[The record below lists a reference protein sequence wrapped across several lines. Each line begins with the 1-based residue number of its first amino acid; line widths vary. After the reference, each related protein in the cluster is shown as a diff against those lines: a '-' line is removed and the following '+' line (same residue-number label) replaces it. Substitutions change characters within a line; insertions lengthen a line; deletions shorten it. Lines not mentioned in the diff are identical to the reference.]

1 MKRNELFW
9 GKRHNEDSQL
19 TGVREFWTTK
29 ILNALHELTTK
40 EEGASDGFADIMRV
54 GRPPESSMGDI
65 SFPLFPYAKYLELS
79 PAVIASTIAKKLV
92 DEGIRANAAGGYLN
106 IHIDRVTA
114 IAELFDNIFT
124 LGRSWGSGNEL
135 CGQRVMIE
143 YSSPNT
149 NKPLHLGHLRND
161 ILGESCARIFSAR
174 GAKVLRV
181 NLVNDRG
188 VHICKSMLAY
198 QKFGNG
204 ETPESLRVKS
214 DKFVGDF
221 YVKFVQWA
229 ETDKSA
235 EEKVKKM
242 LRDWESGDEGV
253 RKLWNT
259 MNKWALSGIEAT
271 YRRTG
276 ISFDKIYRE
285 SETYLQGRAQ
295 VLEGLEKGIFYKD
308 KGGSV
313 CFDMGEIGLD
323 TKVLLRSDGTTV
335 YMTQDLGTAIS
346 RYKDW
351 PFDQLIY
358 VVGSEQQYHFRALF
372 HVLDKLGYSWA
383 SKLRHLSYGM
393 VNLPEGKM
401 KSREGTVVDADELID
416 KLSSLALTEIRLK
429 GREGLVGN
437 APDIA
442 EKIALAALHYFLL
455 QVSPTK
461 DMIFNPEE
469 SLSFNGNTGPYL
481 QYTAA
486 RINSLIAKASS
497 AVLDMNADPEL
508 LNRND
513 EWELCRKLG
522 DFPDSVSKSA
532 GTLDTSILAAYL
544 HEIARDFSHY
554 YHEVPIAKASNKAL
568 AAARLSLARAVLTVL
583 KNGFRLLNI
592 PFIESM

>member
-1 MKRNELFW
+1 
-9 GKRHNEDSQL
+9 L
-19 TGVREFWTTK
+19 TAVREFWTTR
-29 ILNALHELTTK
+29 ILSELHELATRR
-40 EEGASDGFADIMRV
+40 GNASDNFADIMRV

-79 PAVIASTIAKKLV
+79 PTVIAKTVAEKLI
-92 DEGIRANAAGGYLN
+92 DEGVRANSAGGYLN
-106 IHIDRVTA
+106 IHLDRVAATD
-114 IAELFDNIFT
+114 ELLDGIST
-124 LGRSWGSGNEL
+124 LGENWGFGNEL
-135 CGQRVMIE
+135 RRQRVMIE

-204 ETPESLRVKS
+204 ETPENLRVKS
-214 DKFVGDF
+214 DRFVGDF
-221 YVKFVQWA
+221 YVRFVQWA
-229 ETDKSA
+229 KTDGSA
-235 EEKVKKM
+235 EGKAQKM
-242 LRDWESGDEGV
+242 LRDWESGDEEV

-259 MNKWALSGIEAT
+259 MNEWALSGIEAT

-276 ISFDKIYRE
+276 ISFDRIYRE

-308 KGGSV
+308 SDGSI
-313 CFDMGEIGLD
+313 CFDMDEIGLD

-335 YMTQDLGTAIS
+335 YITQDLGTATS
-346 RYKDW
+346 RYEDW

-358 VVGSEQQYHFRALF
+358 VVGSEQQYHFRVLF
-372 HVLDKLGYSWA
+372 HLLDKLGYSWA

-416 KLSSLALTEIRLK
+416 RLSTLALAEIKSK

-437 APDIA
+437 ARDIA

-497 AVLDMNADPEL
+497 EVLDMDADSQL
-508 LNRND
+508 LNRDD

-522 DFPDSVSKSA
+522 DFPDLVSRSA
-532 GTLDTSILAAYL
+532 ETLDPSILAVYL
-544 HEIARDFSHY
+544 HETARDFSRY
-554 YHEVPIAKASNKAL
+554 YHEVSIAKAENKAL
-568 AAARLSLARAVLTVL
+568 AAARLALARAVLTVL

>member
-1 MKRNELFW
+1 M
-9 GKRHNEDSQL
+9 
-19 TGVREFWTTK
+19 TGVKEIWATR
-29 ILNALHELTTK
+29 ILNELHELATK
-40 EEGASDGFADIMRV
+40 EGDTSDNFSNIMSV
-54 GRPPESSMGDI
+54 GRPPESTMGDI
-65 SFPLFPYAKYLELS
+65 SFPLFPYAKYLKLS
-79 PAVIASTIAKKLV
+79 PALIASTIADKLIA
-92 DEGIRANAAGGYLN
+92 EGIRANAAGGYLN
-106 IHIDRVTA
+106 IHVDRVVA
-114 IAELFDNIFT
+114 ITELFDSIFT
-124 LGRSWGSGNEL
+124 LKESWGNGNEL
-135 CGQRVMIE
+135 CGQKVMIE

-198 QKFGNG
+198 QEFGNG
-204 ETPESLRVKS
+204 ETPENLRVKS
-214 DKFVGDF
+214 DRFVGDF
-221 YVKFVQWA
+221 YVKFVKWA
-229 ETDKSA
+229 RTDKSA
-235 EEKVKKM
+235 EEKAQKM
-242 LRDWESGDEGV
+242 LRDWESGDKEV

-276 ISFDKIYRE
+276 ISFDRIYRE

-295 VLEGLEKGIFYKD
+295 VLEGLKKGIFHKD
-308 KGGSV
+308 KDGSI

-335 YMTQDLGTAIS
+335 YITQDFGTAVS
-346 RYKDW
+346 RYEDW

-358 VVGSEQQYHFRALF
+358 VVGSEQEYHFKALF

-416 KLSSLALTEIRLK
+416 KLSILALAEIRLK
-429 GREGLVGN
+429 GREGLVED

-461 DMIFNPEE
+461 DMIFNPDE
-469 SLSFNGNTGPYL
+469 SLSFNGNSGPYL

-497 AVLDMNADPEL
+497 DVLDMDADPKL

-522 DFPDSVSKSA
+522 DFPDLVSRSA
-532 GTLDTSILAAYL
+532 KILDPSILAVNL
-544 HEIARDFSHY
+544 REIARDFSHY
-554 YHEVPIAKASNKAL
+554 YHEVPIAKARNKAL

-583 KNGFRLLNI
+583 KNGFKLLNI

>member
-1 MKRNELFW
+1 
-9 GKRHNEDSQL
+9 L
-19 TGVREFWTTK
+19 TGVKEIWATR
-29 ILNALHELTTK
+29 ILNELHELATK
-40 EEGASDGFADIMRV
+40 EGDTSDNFSNIMSV
-54 GRPPESSMGDI
+54 GRPPESTMGDI
-65 SFPLFPYAKYLELS
+65 SFPLFPYAKYLKLS
-79 PAVIASTIAKKLV
+79 PALIASTIADKLIA
-92 DEGIRANAAGGYLN
+92 EGIRANAAGGYLN
-106 IHIDRVTA
+106 IHVDRVVA
-114 IAELFDNIFT
+114 ITELFDSIFT
-124 LGRSWGSGNEL
+124 LKESWGNGNEL
-135 CGQRVMIE
+135 CGQKVMIE

-198 QKFGNG
+198 QEFGNG
-204 ETPESLRVKS
+204 ETPENLRVKS
-214 DKFVGDF
+214 DRFVGDF
-221 YVKFVQWA
+221 YVKFVKWA
-229 ETDKSA
+229 RTDKSV
-235 EEKVKKM
+235 EEKAQKM
-242 LRDWESGDEGV
+242 LRDWESGDKEV

-276 ISFDKIYRE
+276 ISFDRIYRE

-295 VLEGLEKGIFYKD
+295 VLEGLKKGIFHKD
-308 KGGSV
+308 KDGSI

-335 YMTQDLGTAIS
+335 YITQDFGTAVS
-346 RYKDW
+346 RYEDW

-358 VVGSEQQYHFRALF
+358 VVGSEQEYHFKALF

-416 KLSSLALTEIRLK
+416 KLSILALAEIRLK
-429 GREGLVGN
+429 GREGLVED

-461 DMIFNPEE
+461 DMIFNPDE
-469 SLSFNGNTGPYL
+469 SLSFNGNSGPYL

-497 AVLDMNADPEL
+497 DVLDMDADPKL

-522 DFPDSVSKSA
+522 DFPDLVSRSA
-532 GTLDTSILAAYL
+532 KILDPSILAVNL
-544 HEIARDFSHY
+544 REIARDFSHY
-554 YHEVPIAKASNKAL
+554 YHEVPIAKARNKAL

-583 KNGFRLLNI
+583 KNGFKLLNI

>member
-1 MKRNELFW
+1 M
-9 GKRHNEDSQL
+9 
-19 TGVREFWTTK
+19 TGVKEIWATR
-29 ILNALHELTTK
+29 ILNELHELATK
-40 EEGASDGFADIMRV
+40 EGDTSDNFSNIMSV
-54 GRPPESSMGDI
+54 GRPPESTMGDI
-65 SFPLFPYAKYLELS
+65 SFPLFPYAKYLKLS
-79 PAVIASTIAKKLV
+79 PALIASTIADKLIA
-92 DEGIRANAAGGYLN
+92 EGIRANAAGGYLN
-106 IHIDRVTA
+106 IHVDRVVA
-114 IAELFDNIFT
+114 ITELFDSIFT
-124 LGRSWGSGNEL
+124 LKESWGNGNEL
-135 CGQRVMIE
+135 CGQKVMIE

-198 QKFGNG
+198 QEFGNG
-204 ETPESLRVKS
+204 ETPENLRVKS
-214 DKFVGDF
+214 DRFVGDF
-221 YVKFVQWA
+221 YVKFVKWA
-229 ETDKSA
+229 RTDKSV
-235 EEKVKKM
+235 EEKAQKM
-242 LRDWESGDEGV
+242 LRDWESGDKEV

-276 ISFDKIYRE
+276 ISFDRIYRE

-295 VLEGLEKGIFYKD
+295 VLEGLKKGIFHKD
-308 KGGSV
+308 KDGSI

-335 YMTQDLGTAIS
+335 YITQDFGTAVS
-346 RYKDW
+346 RYEDW

-358 VVGSEQQYHFRALF
+358 VVGSEQEYHFKALF

-416 KLSSLALTEIRLK
+416 KLSILALAEIRLK
-429 GREGLVGN
+429 GREGLVED

-461 DMIFNPEE
+461 DMIFNPDE
-469 SLSFNGNTGPYL
+469 SLSFNGNSGPYL

-497 AVLDMNADPEL
+497 DVLDMDADPKL

-522 DFPDSVSKSA
+522 DFPDLVSRSA
-532 GTLDTSILAAYL
+532 KILDPSILAVNL
-544 HEIARDFSHY
+544 REIARDFSHY
-554 YHEVPIAKASNKAL
+554 YHEVPIAKARNKAL

-583 KNGFRLLNI
+583 KNGFKLLNI

>member
-1 MKRNELFW
+1 M
-9 GKRHNEDSQL
+9 
-19 TGVREFWTTK
+19 TAVREFWTTR
-29 ILNALHELTTK
+29 ILSELHELATRR
-40 EEGASDGFADIMRV
+40 GNASDNFADIMRV

-79 PAVIASTIAKKLV
+79 PTVIAKTVAEKLI
-92 DEGIRANAAGGYLN
+92 DEGVRANSAGGYLN
-106 IHIDRVTA
+106 IHLDRVAATD
-114 IAELFDNIFT
+114 ELLDGIST
-124 LGRSWGSGNEL
+124 LGENWGFGNEL
-135 CGQRVMIE
+135 RRQRVMIE

-204 ETPESLRVKS
+204 ETPENLRVKS
-214 DKFVGDF
+214 DRFVGDF
-221 YVKFVQWA
+221 YVRFVQWA
-229 ETDKSA
+229 KTDGSA
-235 EEKVKKM
+235 EGKAQKM
-242 LRDWESGDEGV
+242 LRDWESGDEEV

-259 MNKWALSGIEAT
+259 MNEWALSGIEAT

-276 ISFDKIYRE
+276 ISFDRIYRE

-308 KGGSV
+308 SDGSI
-313 CFDMGEIGLD
+313 CFDMDEIGLD

-335 YMTQDLGTAIS
+335 YITQDLGTATS
-346 RYKDW
+346 RYEDW

-358 VVGSEQQYHFRALF
+358 VVGSEQQYHFRVLF
-372 HVLDKLGYSWA
+372 HLLDKLGYSWA

-416 KLSSLALTEIRLK
+416 RLSTLALAEIKSK

-437 APDIA
+437 ARDIA

-497 AVLDMNADPEL
+497 EVLDMDADSQL
-508 LNRND
+508 LNRDD

-522 DFPDSVSKSA
+522 DFPDLVSRSA
-532 GTLDTSILAAYL
+532 ETLDPSILAVYL
-544 HEIARDFSHY
+544 HETARDFSRY
-554 YHEVPIAKASNKAL
+554 YHEVSIAKAENKAL
-568 AAARLSLARAVLTVL
+568 AAARLALARAVLTVL

>member
-1 MKRNELFW
+1 M
-9 GKRHNEDSQL
+9 
-19 TGVREFWTTK
+19 TAVREFWTTR
-29 ILNALHELTTK
+29 ILSELHELATRR
-40 EEGASDGFADIMRV
+40 GNASDNFADIMRV

-79 PAVIASTIAKKLV
+79 PTVIAKAVAEKLI
-92 DEGIRANAAGGYLN
+92 DEGVRANSAGGYLN
-106 IHIDRVTA
+106 IHLDRVAATD
-114 IAELFDNIFT
+114 ELLDGIST
-124 LGRSWGSGNEL
+124 LGENWGFGNEL
-135 CGQRVMIE
+135 RGQRVMIE

-204 ETPESLRVKS
+204 ETPENLRVKS
-214 DKFVGDF
+214 DRFVGDF
-221 YVKFVQWA
+221 YVRFVQWA
-229 ETDKSA
+229 KTDGSA
-235 EEKVKKM
+235 EGKAQKM
-242 LRDWESGDEGV
+242 LRDWESGDEEV

-259 MNKWALSGIEAT
+259 MNEWALSGIEAT

-276 ISFDKIYRE
+276 ISFDRIYRE

-308 KGGSV
+308 RDGSI
-313 CFDMGEIGLD
+313 CFDMDEIGLD

-335 YMTQDLGTAIS
+335 YITQDLGTATS
-346 RYKDW
+346 RYEDW

-358 VVGSEQQYHFRALF
+358 VVGSEQQYHFRVLF
-372 HVLDKLGYSWA
+372 HLLDKLGYSWA

-416 KLSSLALTEIRLK
+416 RLSTLALAEIKSK

-437 APDIA
+437 ARDIA

-497 AVLDMNADPEL
+497 EVLDMDADSQL
-508 LNRND
+508 LNRDD

-522 DFPDSVSKSA
+522 DFPDLVSRSA
-532 GTLDTSILAAYL
+532 ETLDPSILAVYL
-544 HEIARDFSHY
+544 HETARDFSRY
-554 YHEVPIAKASNKAL
+554 YHEVSIAKAENKAL
-568 AAARLSLARAVLTVL
+568 AAARLALARAVLTVL